1 MTLFEF
7 VEFAVDLLAL
17 SAIWLARHKS
27 WQQPQISKTPSTC
40 ELLTTPCGS
49 EAASSTPFYR
59 HTHERHEERGVTEQ
73 DTMEY
78 VGTESEQQRL
88 AREMMAEKGVIG
100 EGMVADQ
107 IPPPLRYTSD
117 VGTSLQ
123 GVHLESCEHLT
134 IDYLQSP
141 RLTPVET
148 NRTDAL

>member
-1 MTLFEF
+1 MFLGFSVMTLFEF

-88 AREMMAEKGVIG
+88 ARDMMAEKGIIG

-107 IPPPLRYTSD
+107 SPHSIEVHFCCRHQFAGNSSRVMRTSD
-117 VGTSLQ
+117 HRL
-123 GVHLESCEHLT
+123 LT
-134 IDYLQSP
+134 KSK
-141 RLTPVET
+141 V
-148 NRTDAL
+148 DAS